1 MKSGALVAKKEVI
14 STPPLSIYFYS
25 WQRGRE
31 GGTLAILYSRGTLG
45 CPSDK
50 PISYTTSLNIYYI
63 SDFQSD
69 LRNKPT

>member
-1 MKSGALVAKKEVI
+1 MLAYRGHIHPS
-14 STPPLSIYFYS
+14 STSIYFYS

-31 GGTLAILYSRGTLG
+31 GGISAILYYRGTLG

-50 PISYTTSLNIYYI
+50 PTSCTTSLNICNYIYYF